1 MGACLGGE
9 LSHTREPRHRRRG
22 VRRARP
28 AGARGAKDRR
38 AGMCS
43 RATQPFEWCVL
54 WLVRPRGTL
63 SPPAHQRVGRTDR
76 SCDVLAFPYDV
87 HGPGLRRLLR
97 YGPARHPRPRH
108 LTAGVP
114 RPPRG
119 SGPGAPHGAQ
129 GEQAPDPRLGI
140 TETSQIMDQYTQDGE
155 PVAVKIHTLNP
166 KGPAAKAGLKRAD
179 WIEYIDSTGKFE
191 SGTSTDTADELNA
204 ALAKH
209 KTGDVVKIQAN
220 RNVEGDK
227 FVFTVTIG

>member
-1 MGACLGGE
+1 
-9 LSHTREPRHRRRG
+9 
-22 VRRARP
+22 
-28 AGARGAKDRR
+28 
-38 AGMCS
+38 
-43 RATQPFEWCVL
+43 
-54 WLVRPRGTL
+54 
-63 SPPAHQRVGRTDR
+63 
-76 SCDVLAFPYDV
+76 
-87 HGPGLRRLLR
+87 
-97 YGPARHPRPRH
+97 
-108 LTAGVP
+108 
-114 RPPRG
+114 
-119 SGPGAPHGAQ
+119 
-129 GEQAPDPRLGI
+129 
-140 TETSQIMDQYTQDGE
+140 MDQYTQDGE